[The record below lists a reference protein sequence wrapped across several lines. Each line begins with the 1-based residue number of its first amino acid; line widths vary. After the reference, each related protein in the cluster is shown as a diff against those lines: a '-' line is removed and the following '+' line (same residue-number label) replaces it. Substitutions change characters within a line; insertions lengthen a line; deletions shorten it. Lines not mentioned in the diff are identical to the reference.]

1 MANNIPYP
9 ATQVGTMF
17 NPNNSYMVQTINYE
31 ILALL
36 ATRIIDELYD
46 AVKEHQELMV
56 CDWRAYAVLEAYR
69 QYDVIIDS
77 INIPTIEE
85 CFDGTVTPKQVSKPE
100 KWKALTEMH
109 EFHWQRSQ
117 STAFANEYEVLLN
130 KTSLALEHYTLSL

>member
-17 NPNNSYMVQTINYE
+17 NPNNSDMVQTINYE

-56 CDWRAYAVLEAYR
+56 CDWRAYAILEAYR

-77 INIPTIEE
+77 ISIPTIEE
-85 CFDGTVTPKQVSKPE
+85 CFDGAVTPKQVSKTK

-109 EFHWQRSQ
+109 EFHWQRSL
-117 STAFANEYEVLLN
+117 SAVFACEYEALLN
-130 KTSLALEHYTLSL
+130 KTTLALEHYTLSL

>member
-1 MANNIPYP
+1 
-9 ATQVGTMF
+9 
-17 NPNNSYMVQTINYE
+17 MVQSINYE

-56 CDWRAYAVLEAYR
+56 CDWRAYAILEAYR

-85 CFDGTVTPKQVSKPE
+85 CFAGAVTPMQVSKT
-100 KWKALTEMH
+100 KNWKALSEMH
-109 EFHWQRSQ
+109 EFHWHRCQ
-117 STAFANEYEVLLN
+117 SANFASEYEALLN
-130 KTSLALEHYTLSL
+130 KTTLALEHYTLSL

>member
-1 MANNIPYP
+1 
-9 ATQVGTMF
+9 MF

-56 CDWRAYAVLEAYR
+56 CDWRAYAILEAYR

-77 INIPTIEE
+77 VNIPTIEE
-85 CFDGTVTPKQVSKPE
+85 CFAGAVTPKQGSKT
-100 KWKALTEMH
+100 KNWKALAEMH
-109 EFHWQRSQ
+109 EFHWHRSQ
-117 STAFANEYEVLLN
+117 SAIFASEYETLLN
-130 KTSLALEHYTLSL
+130 KTTLALKHYTLSL

>member
-1 MANNIPYP
+1 
-9 ATQVGTMF
+9 MF

-56 CDWRAYAVLEAYR
+56 CDWRAYAILEAYR
-69 QYDVIIDS
+69 QYDDIIDS

-85 CFDGTVTPKQVSKPE
+85 CFAGVVAPTQVSKT
-100 KWKALTEMH
+100 KNWKALAEMH
-109 EFHWQRSQ
+109 EIHWQRSQ
-117 STAFANEYEVLLN
+117 TDAFSDEYEALLN
-130 KTSLALEHYTLSL
+130 KTTLTLEHYTLSL

>member
-1 MANNIPYP
+1 
-9 ATQVGTMF
+9 
-17 NPNNSYMVQTINYE
+17 MVQTINSE
-31 ILALL
+31 ILALI

-56 CDWRAYAVLEAYR
+56 CNWSAYAILEAYR
-69 QYDVIIDS
+69 QYDIIIDS

-85 CFDGTVTPKQVSKPE
+85 CFVGAVTPTQVSKTE

-117 STAFANEYEVLLN
+117 YAIFASEYEALLN
-130 KTSLALEHYTLSL
+130 KTTLTLEHYTLSL